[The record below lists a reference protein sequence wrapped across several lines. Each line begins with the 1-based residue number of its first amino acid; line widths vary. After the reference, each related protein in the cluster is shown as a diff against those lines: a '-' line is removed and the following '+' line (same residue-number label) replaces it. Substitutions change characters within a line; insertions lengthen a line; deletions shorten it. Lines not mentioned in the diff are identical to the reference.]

1 MRIAV
6 VLRNE
11 TEGGGGG
18 GGGGSGADI
27 LYDRVGLVVAAK

>member
-11 TEGGGGG
+11 SEGGGG

>member
-1 MRIAV
+1 MRIAG

-11 TEGGGGG
+11 SEGGGG

>member
-1 MRIAV
+1 MR
-6 VLRNE
+6 LRG
-11 TEGGGGG
+11 EGE

>member
-11 TEGGGGG
+11 SEGGG